1 MGKFLSGRGINN
13 RPASVNDR
21 SGRCVWTIFDGRSQI
36 ATLRADG
43 WPQATVVSFVHDGP
57 IIYFG
62 VGAASQKAE
71 NIARDN
77 RVSIT
82 VTPPYEDWMQICG
95 VSMAARVI
103 KVTDEAEQMLVGELM
118 LKRFPKA
125 AEISEMME
133 VKPGDM
139 CLYRVAPEVVSFLD
153 YTKGFGHT
161 ELCKVD
167 KPLAA

>member
-1 MGKFLSGRGINN
+1 MTK
-13 RPASVNDR
+13 P
-21 SGRCVWTIFDGRSQI
+21 FDSACRQRLADILENTPDLTI

-62 VGAASQKAE
+62 VGADSQKAE

-95 VSMAARVI
+95 VSMAARAI
-103 KVTDEAEQMLVGELM
+103 AVTDEAEQARAGELM
-118 LKRFPKA
+118 FKRFPE
-125 AEISEMME
+125 AEELGEAMNMA
-133 VKPGDM
+133 PGDM
-139 CLYRVAPEVVSFLD
+139 TLFRVAPEVVSFLD

-161 ELCKVD
+161 ELYRVD
-167 KPLAA
+167 APLAA

>member
-1 MGKFLSGRGINN
+1 MT
-13 RPASVNDR
+13 RP
-21 SGRCVWTIFDGRSQI
+21 FDDECRKTLTDILENTPDLTI

-57 IIYFG
+57 MIYFG
-62 VGAASQKAE
+62 VGADSQKAE

-95 VSMAARVI
+95 VSMAARAI
-103 KVTDEAEQMLVGELM
+103 AVTDEAEEARAGELM
-118 LKRFPKA
+118 FSRFPQ
-125 AEISEMME
+125 AEEMGEAMDME
-133 VKPGDM
+133 PGDM
-139 CLYRVAPEVVSFLD
+139 TLFRVEPEVVSFLD

-161 ELCKVD
+161 ELYNVEA
-167 KPLAA
+167 PLAA